1 MSKEPDYAYDKWI
14 DNPEDI
20 AKNWIIRPLSDAF
33 SEKVKLRTSK
43 PDKIMESFN
52 KFIIQNSQHV
62 IRFASISDTKAG
74 KDIIELKEYS
84 YSKPNIVQHL
94 KREDRD
100 DIFILNGEQILFYSK
115 NISSIDGELAAT
127 KLLTNIWTDV
137 AWEGIAK
144 EGQVIFN
151 KGKKPEKLIKR
162 CIELTSS
169 HVQDIR
175 LPS

>member
-1 MSKEPDYAYDKWI
+1 
-14 DNPEDI
+14 
-20 AKNWIIRPLSDAF
+20 
-33 SEKVKLRTSK
+33 
-43 PDKIMESFN
+43 
-52 KFIIQNSQHV
+52 
-62 IRFASISDTKAG
+62 AG

-151 KGKKPEKLIKR
+151 KGKKPEKLIK
-162 CIELTSS
+162 
-169 HVQDIR
+169 
-175 LPS
+175 